1 MGQLPKSKIEQL
13 KREKREAKAAK
24 KRKVATREKIVRFLI
39 VCEGERTEPNYFREL
54 VKDRYSE
61 VRSEDIVGE
70 GRSTCAL
77 VKKAEEIKDR
87 LERQRQLKFDRVW
100 VVFDKDDFNDFNEA
114 IALAEKKGFM
124 AAWSNE
130 AFELW
135 YLLHFVYLDAAIPR
149 ADYITKLE
157 NEIRKIERYANY
169 NYRKNDSGIYSLLQK
184 IGDEPRAKQRAAKL
198 RTMFN
203 ERKDYKSHKPCTQV
217 DILVD
222 ELEHSEN
229 LLNSIISDDCQSR
242 K

>member
-24 KRKVATREKIVRFLI
+24 KRKVATRERIVRFLI
-39 VCEGERTEPNYFREL
+39 VCEGERTEPNYFRDL

-61 VRSEDIVGE
+61 VRSEEIVGE
-70 GRSTCAL
+70 GRSTCSL
-77 VKKAEEIKDR
+77 VKKTEEIKDR
-87 LERQRQLKFDRVW
+87 LEHQRQLKFDRVE

-114 IALAEKKGFM
+114 IALARKKNFM

-135 YLLHFVYLDAAIPR
+135 YLLHFVYLDVAITR

-157 NEIRKIERYANY
+157 NEIRKINGFEDYTY
-169 NYRKNDSGIYSLLQK
+169 KKNDSGIYSLLQK
-184 IGDEPRAKQRAAKL
+184 IGDEPQAKLRAAKL
-198 RTMFN
+198 RAIFDGT
-203 ERKDYKSHKPCTQV
+203 KDFKSHKPCTCV

-222 ELEHSEN
+222 ELEHPES
-229 LLNSIISDDCQSR
+229 LLIGT
-242 K
+242 

>member
-24 KRKVATREKIVRFLI
+24 KRKVATRDRIVRFLI

-61 VRSEDIVGE
+61 VRAEEIVGE

-77 VKKAEEIKDR
+77 VKKTEEIRNR
-87 LERQRQLKFDRVW
+87 LERQRQLTFDRVW

-114 IALAEKKGFM
+114 IALADRKGYN

-135 YLLHFVYLDAAIPR
+135 YLLHYIYLDAAISR
-149 ADYITKLE
+149 ADDIRKLE
-157 NEIRKIERYANY
+157 DEIRKISGYESFRYQ
-169 NYRKNDSGIYSLLQK
+169 KNDPGIYKLLLET
-184 IGDEPRAKQRAAKL
+184 GNEALAKKRAARL
-198 RTMFN
+198 REFFQETM
-203 ERKDYKSHKPCTQV
+203 DYKNHKPCTNV
-217 DILVD
+217 DVLVD
-222 ELEHSEN
+222 ELENPEG
-229 LLNSIISDDCQSR
+229 IIL